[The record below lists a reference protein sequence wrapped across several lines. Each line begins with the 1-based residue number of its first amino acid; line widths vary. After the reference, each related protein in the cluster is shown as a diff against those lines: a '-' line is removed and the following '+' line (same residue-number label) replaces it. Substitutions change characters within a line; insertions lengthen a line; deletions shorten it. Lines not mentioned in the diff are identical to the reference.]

1 VLIFTKTINI
11 FFAEIIVD
19 NFMCPICFQIKQ
31 YQMYKDNIT
40 SKELEQKTGIDLMK
54 IEKKEL
60 EESVGF
66 IIDAPFFIMLNLI
79 LWPLLFLVLF
89 VFVGVWYIWPLSWGG
104 AVLWIITG
112 LIMGPITGLSI
123 GAFVV
128 AKILSSGSQKLY
140 ESSLGIMKLIA
151 EDLKINY
158 QKIPQN
164 QPLPSFNDWVR
175 IVRISIVLPVVSAL
189 IKNKLWPV
197 GGGLARIVTVNF
209 SQTTESGIKAMPTD
223 SDSQKTYTK
232 EELENYCI
240 KLIESAEKMR
250 KNAALVHKKAT
261 RITMAPLGF
270 SVALTFILDLIILAS
285 IWFFIV

>member
-1 VLIFTKTINI
+1 
-11 FFAEIIVD
+11 
-19 NFMCPICFQIKQ
+19 MCPICFQIKQ